1 MRRSRL
7 LKATAAATAALSVL
21 LALSLGL
28 YACGSG
34 GSASGDTAS
43 TMARAQAVDSSDLAP
58 SFSGTTLNGKQVSL
72 EQYRGK
78 PLILVYMTYT

>member
-1 MRRSRL
+1 MVQRRPLPARL
-7 LKATAAATAALSVL
+7 AR
-21 LALSLGL
+21 
-28 YACGSG
+28 
-34 GSASGDTAS
+34 AS